1 MAQVTRREKKDGT
14 VSYTI
19 RVYSGRTQSDKVITR
34 CKTVVPPPGMSG
46 KKVEKWV
53 QEQAM
58 LFEQQVTNGMAL
70 DSDMLLDDLIDRWFE
85 EYANKHLKPKT
96 LYDYKRMR
104 PRITAGLG
112 HLKVSKIKP
121 AHLMAFYDNLEE
133 KGIRQDSSFTATAA
147 LLKLL
152 PHGTRGALAKEAGV
166 GQDTMRMVYAGK
178 GVSKRTA
185 EKVSAAVGLAVSR
198 AFNEHPKKGG
208 KLNSNSVL
216 HYHAMLSSVFRKGV
230 QWGLINENPCARA
243 ERPKASEIDVETLDE
258 EDIARLLEAL
268 AGAPVHFSVI
278 TQLALLTGARRGEI
292 CGLRWSDID
301 FEKGTLSIKRTVQFI
316 PAEGIVFT
324 SPKTKR
330 SRRCIRIGADCLEL
344 LKEYRQ
350 HQIQERLRIGSKWA
364 RKVTIEN
371 GKVVDNDMEKLC
383 RGDEKDQKELAELLA
398 HHRII
403 VTDECHYWSEFSSF
417 NINTHYSLEAILVAE
432 KDHTVVYMSATGQD
446 TWKLIEEQGG
456 PTSPEHIY
464 RLPQSYEH
472 VKAAYFYARYN
483 LVAILKNLPAGEKAI
498 VFVEMGDDLVEME
511 KIFGDAAGYYCS
523 PYNERYQ
530 KKYSDLSCCVK
541 DGRQLK
547 DILFT
552 TKAMGVGIGIKDRT
566 VKHIFIDQ
574 WHPLEIAQSLGRKRT
589 LDADDTCTV
598 YFRDYGLDWYWGTN
612 SGLKKFRNML
622 LTKYQPA
629 QAYIA
634 GEEEFEKYLHSDT
647 PEVIQKRIDKSK
659 ILEHNVVTGYHLN
672 PLGVRQV
679 KNDLEMLYD
688 IMGMKSYPEAFMK
701 YAMFDL
707 HQPIKAYRFKDLEE
721 WLYAHLNQPMNPE
734 EMTAEII
741 KFGYIE
747 RYYDRMP
754 GQVKLNDWL
763 QGYGVKIVSDR
774 DRRRG
779 ENYQTMY

>member
-1 MAQVTRREKKDGT
+1 MKKIQKNAVRFDNLKQDFLDDKKYSGTAEATLNGYRYDITRFLKFLSDEQLAVNEAGFKRYVIHLTDTGVTANSVNHYIRSVKVFLYWCMEQDEIAPFKIKMVKAQETIKDVYTEEELCALIQPPKREDSFVVWRSWAIINFILGTAAREATVCEMQMQDISFDGQTITFRHLPKAKKDGSM
-14 VSYTI
+14 SYLV
-19 RVYSGRTQSDKVITR
+19 RVYNGRTQDDKVITR
-34 CKTVVPPPGMSG
+34 CKTVTPPAVMG
-46 KKVEKWV
+46 KKKAEKWV

-371 GKVVDNDMEKLC
+371 GKVVDNDMLFTRWNGEPLDPETVSTWFP
-383 RGDEKDQKELAELLA
+383 RFLEEHGLPAVHFHSLRHTNASLLIAA
-398 HHRII
+398 HVPI
-403 VTDECHYWSEFSSF
+403 T
-417 NINTHYSLEAILVAE
+417 
-432 KDHTVVYMSATGQD
+432 TVSGRLGHAQ
-446 TWKLIEEQGG
+446 
-456 PTSPEHIY
+456 TSTT
-464 RLPQSYEH
+464 LN
-472 VKAAYFYARYN
+472 FYAS
-483 LVAILKNLPAGEKAI
+483 AIQSADAAAADALEGVIKIREKAH
-498 VFVEMGDDLVEME
+498 
-511 KIFGDAAGYYCS
+511 A
-523 PYNERYQ
+523 
-530 KKYSDLSCCVK
+530 
-541 DGRQLK
+541 
-547 DILFT
+547 
-552 TKAMGVGIGIKDRT
+552 
-566 VKHIFIDQ
+566 
-574 WHPLEIAQSLGRKRT
+574 
-589 LDADDTCTV
+589 
-598 YFRDYGLDWYWGTN
+598 
-612 SGLKKFRNML
+612 
-622 LTKYQPA
+622 
-629 QAYIA
+629 
-634 GEEEFEKYLHSDT
+634 
-647 PEVIQKRIDKSK
+647 
-659 ILEHNVVTGYHLN
+659 
-672 PLGVRQV
+672 
-679 KNDLEMLYD
+679 
-688 IMGMKSYPEAFMK
+688 
-701 YAMFDL
+701 
-707 HQPIKAYRFKDLEE
+707 
-721 WLYAHLNQPMNPE
+721 
-734 EMTAEII
+734 
-741 KFGYIE
+741 
-747 RYYDRMP
+747 
-754 GQVKLNDWL
+754 
-763 QGYGVKIVSDR
+763 
-774 DRRRG
+774 
-779 ENYQTMY
+779 

>member
-1 MAQVTRREKKDGT
+1 MIFSKILEVRGTKMKKIQKNAVRFDNLKQDFLDDKKYSGTAEATLNGYRYDITRFLKFLSDEQLAVNEAGFKRYVIHLTDSGMTANSVNHYIRSVKVFLYWCMEQDEIAPFKIKMVKAQETIKDVYTQEELCALIQPPKREDSFVVWRSWAIINFILGTAAREATVCEMQMQDISFDDRTITFRHLPKAKKDGSM
-14 VSYTI
+14 SYLV
-19 RVYSGRTQSDKVITR
+19 RVYNGRTQDDKVITR
-34 CKTVVPPPGMSG
+34 CKTVTPPAVMGK

-53 QEQAM
+53 QEQAV
-58 LFEQQVTNGMAL
+58 LFEQQVTNGMVL
-70 DSDMLLDDLIDRWFE
+70 DSDMLLDDHIDRWFE

-104 PRITAGLG
+104 SRITAGLG
-112 HLKVSKIKP
+112 YLKVSKIKP

-152 PHGTRGALAKEAGV
+152 PHGARGALAKEAGV

-185 EKVSAAVGLAVSR
+185 EKVSAAVGLAVSK

-371 GKVVDNDMEKLC
+371 GKVVDNDMLFTRWNGEPLDPETVSTWFP
-383 RGDEKDQKELAELLA
+383 RFLEEHGLPAVHFHSLRHTNASLLIAA
-398 HHRII
+398 HVPI
-403 VTDECHYWSEFSSF
+403 T
-417 NINTHYSLEAILVAE
+417 
-432 KDHTVVYMSATGQD
+432 TVSGRLGHAQ
-446 TWKLIEEQGG
+446 
-456 PTSPEHIY
+456 TSTT
-464 RLPQSYEH
+464 LN
-472 VKAAYFYARYN
+472 FYAS
-483 LVAILKNLPAGEKAI
+483 AIQSADAAAADALEGVIKIREKAH
-498 VFVEMGDDLVEME
+498 
-511 KIFGDAAGYYCS
+511 A
-523 PYNERYQ
+523 
-530 KKYSDLSCCVK
+530 
-541 DGRQLK
+541 
-547 DILFT
+547 
-552 TKAMGVGIGIKDRT
+552 
-566 VKHIFIDQ
+566 
-574 WHPLEIAQSLGRKRT
+574 
-589 LDADDTCTV
+589 
-598 YFRDYGLDWYWGTN
+598 
-612 SGLKKFRNML
+612 
-622 LTKYQPA
+622 
-629 QAYIA
+629 
-634 GEEEFEKYLHSDT
+634 
-647 PEVIQKRIDKSK
+647 
-659 ILEHNVVTGYHLN
+659 
-672 PLGVRQV
+672 
-679 KNDLEMLYD
+679 
-688 IMGMKSYPEAFMK
+688 
-701 YAMFDL
+701 
-707 HQPIKAYRFKDLEE
+707 
-721 WLYAHLNQPMNPE
+721 
-734 EMTAEII
+734 
-741 KFGYIE
+741 
-747 RYYDRMP
+747 
-754 GQVKLNDWL
+754 
-763 QGYGVKIVSDR
+763 
-774 DRRRG
+774 
-779 ENYQTMY
+779 